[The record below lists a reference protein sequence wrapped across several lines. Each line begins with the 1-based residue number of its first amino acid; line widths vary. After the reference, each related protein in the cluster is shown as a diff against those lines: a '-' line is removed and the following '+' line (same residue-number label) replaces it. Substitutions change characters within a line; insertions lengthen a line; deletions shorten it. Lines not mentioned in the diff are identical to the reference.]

1 MGKLMK
7 GVYILVISLP
17 KRSCIK
23 IGSLGIIDFK
33 KGYYAYT
40 GSAMG
45 GLEQRVKRHLRK
57 EKKLHWHIDY
67 FLQKA
72 EIFEVHANETASK
85 QDECKNAILLKQ
97 SGGVPVINFGASDCK
112 CKSHLFYF
120 NARSAIMS
128 NNATNAITT
137 SNR

>member
-45 GLEQRVKRHLRK
+45 GLEQRVKRHLR
-57 EKKLHWHIDY
+57 IDY

-72 EIFEVHANETASK
+72 EILEVHANETASK